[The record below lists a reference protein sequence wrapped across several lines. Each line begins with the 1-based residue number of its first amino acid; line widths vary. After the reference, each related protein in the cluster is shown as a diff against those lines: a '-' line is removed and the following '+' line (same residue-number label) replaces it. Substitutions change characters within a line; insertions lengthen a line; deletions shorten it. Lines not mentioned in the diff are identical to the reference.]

1 MLSALSRTHLSQF
14 YIKFPF
20 KDRLNKV
27 HQSCLKETAK
37 RRTLLE
43 PSPTSATP
51 HLHDSPSGSQP
62 STSATG
68 DSGGAV
74 GGSITKSLA
83 FQ

>member
-1 MLSALSRTHLSQF
+1 MFSCLRVKSLWHLIF
-14 YIKFPF
+14 YNHSF

-43 PSPTSATP
+43 PSPSTTTDIYDSAVP
-51 HLHDSPSGSQP
+51 GGSRP
-62 STSATG
+62 STSDSSVTNATL
-68 DSGGAV
+68 
-74 GGSITKSLA
+74 TKSLA